1 MRRSKNEKEGLAI
14 LLISS
19 DVEEIVQL
27 VNRVYV
33 MRNGRF
39 VSHMEKEQLSVNE
52 VTRLAYGGVAE

>member
-1 MRRSKNEKEGLAI
+1 MKREGLAI

-39 VSHMEKEQLSVNE
+39 VSHMEKRTTECE
-52 VTRLAYGGVAE
+52 

>member
-1 MRRSKNEKEGLAI
+1 MKREGLAI

-19 DVEEIVQL
+19 DVEEIIQL

-39 VSHMEKEQLSVNE
+39 VSYMEKEQLSVNE
-52 VTRLAYGGVAE
+52 VTRLAYGGVTE

>member
-1 MRRSKNEKEGLAI
+1 MRKQVEVYETIEKMKREGLAI

-39 VSHMEKEQLSVNE
+39 VSHMEKRTTKCE
-52 VTRLAYGGVAE
+52 

>member
-1 MRRSKNEKEGLAI
+1 MKREGLAI

-52 VTRLAYGGVAE
+52 VTRLAYGGVTE